1 MEYTDGTVKFKVR
14 RLGGG
19 GDSGVLSG
27 TILAFSGTFS
37 TDGYPIN
44 SATGDADKTWH
55 LCDGTNGTPDLRGRF
70 ILGASDSHAK
80 GDTGGEENH
89 QLTESELPKVTINST
104 GTTNVSGQH
113 KHRVKGYQT
122 RTGSSSANAEGLNR
136 TTQGVRQPFYYDT
149 EEAGGH
155 DHTVTASG
163 TFGGGQ
169 THNNM
174 PPFYTLS
181 YIMKL

>member
-44 SATGDADKTWH
+44 ITTGNADKGWH

-80 GDTGGEENH
+80 GTTGGEENH
-89 QLTESELPKVTINST
+89 QLTESELPKVTVKST
-104 GTTNVSGQH
+104 GTTNVNGQH
-113 KHRVKGYQT
+113 THRVAAHSDTSTTVNREGINKTTKGSRNPT
-122 RTGSSSANAEGLNR
+122 
-136 TTQGVRQPFYYDT
+136 YYDT

>member
-1 MEYTDGTVKFKVR
+1 MEYTDGTLKYKVEKI
-14 RLGGG
+14 GSG
-19 GDSGVLSG
+19 GVLRG
-27 TILAFSGTFS
+27 VIMAFSGTFDS
-37 TDGYPIN
+37 NGYPIDK
-44 SATGDADKTWH
+44 STGNADTTWH

-80 GDTGGEENH
+80 GTTGGEENH
-89 QLTESELPKVTINST
+89 QLTESELPKVTVKST
-104 GTTNVSGQH
+104 GTTDIKGQH
-113 KHRVKGYQT
+113 KHNIPA
-122 RTGSSSANAEGLNR
+122 RTESSQHGSTKTIAY
-136 TTQGVRQPFYYDT
+136 TTQGNSAYTGSTD
-149 EEAGGH
+149 EAGGH
-155 DHTVTASG
+155 DHSVTTSG